1 MVQPTP
7 KQLTREQK
15 EEIVEHLEEQIDE
28 YPVVGI
34 LDMHNLPSKQLQQIK
49 KEMKEFANIRME
61 RKTLMKLAIENS
73 DKEGVEQLEENT
85 ATQPA
90 FIFSNKDPFQLY
102 SLIQQNKS
110 SAAAQGGEEAP
121 NDIEIPEGD
130 TGIGPGPMLGK
141 LQGAGLQVQVQD
153 GSIHVQQ
160 PGVIVEKGETIT
172 DDDAEILNQVGIEP
186 LEIGL
191 DLDIAFSEGEIFTAE
206 ELDIDVDEYRADVE
220 AAATG
225 AFNLAVN
232 AGVVNETTASA
243 IISQASQKAENL
255 AVSEGLPEEET
266 IEKSISYAKSNA
278 EGVDSQVDLES
289 VEIEEETE
297 EEESEE
303 SEEEPEDEETEE
315 ESEEQAEEQEPQDEE
330 ETEGSEEVDYDEIV
344 DQSIDDAKES
354 IGELEDPDFEALIE
368 AEEDNKDRKTF
379 LDWLEGQTE

>member
-255 AVSEGLPEEET
+255 AVGEGLPEEET